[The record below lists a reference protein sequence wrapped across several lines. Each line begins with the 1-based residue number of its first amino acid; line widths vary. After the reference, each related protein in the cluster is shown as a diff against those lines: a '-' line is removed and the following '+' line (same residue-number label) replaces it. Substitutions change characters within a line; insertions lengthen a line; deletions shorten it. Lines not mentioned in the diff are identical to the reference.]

1 MNLLLRE
8 DRAVRWVHPAAWWVW
23 AFCGAAAASLTS
35 NPLALLLIGIAAL
48 CVVVTRGAHAPWAT
62 SVSTLVKIAIIVIVF
77 RLAFQTLLG
86 APIGIHVAFRL
97 PEVTLPGLLSGL
109 RLGGVMTWES
119 LVLGSVEGL
128 RFAAIL
134 LCIGAATTVAAP
146 SRLFR
151 TLPDAMT
158 AIGTVLIV
166 AMTFVP
172 HLVHDFAR
180 IRRAQRLRGRNTR
193 GVRALAG
200 AIAPVVD
207 GAMERSLQLASAMNG
222 RGYGRTRATRHRPDP
237 WRPVESVTVLSGL
250 ASVSMTIAV
259 GTDAT
264 QLQLAPLQWP
274 GLPPMYAFALVVLA
288 LPAFITPYTPRTD

>member
-1 MNLLLRE
+1 MNVLLRE
-8 DRAVRWVHPAAWWVW
+8 DRAVRWVHPAAWWLW
-23 AFCGAAAASLTS
+23 ALCGAAAASLTS
-35 NPLALLLIGIAAL
+35 NPLALILIAIGAL
-48 CVVVTRGAHAPWAT
+48 CVVLTRGAHAPWAT
-62 SVSTLVKIAIIVIVF
+62 SVSTLVKIAMIVIVV

-86 APIGIHVAFRL
+86 APVGIKVAFRL
-97 PEVTLPGLLSGL
+97 PEVELPGVLSGL

-172 HLVHDFAR
+172 HLVHDFSR
-180 IRRAQRLRGRNTR
+180 IRRAQRLRGRRT
-193 GVRALAG
+193 GGLRAVAG

-237 WRPVESVTVLSGL
+237 WRAVERVIVVSGI
-250 ASVSMTIAV
+250 ASVAITLAV
-259 GTDAT
+259 GPSAT
-264 QLQLAPLQWP
+264 RLELAPLLWP
-274 GLPPMYAFALVVLA
+274 SLPPLYALGLLAFA
-288 LPAFITPYTPRTD
+288 LPAFIAPHTPRTD